1 MWPFTSSSPTPAA
14 PPPAADKCP
23 VDHST
28 RAAWLQ
34 ANQGASPFH
43 PTDKGEAATI
53 PTQTPSSSPVQTF
66 VKTAASTTQDSAA
79 PANEASQSSN
89 ESYLSAFLSRLSNQ
103 REVSSI
109 PRYEST
115 TTPTYSPNG
124 EQTVTSSSPSPAKPT
139 NAPLDEPHSSATS
152 AETPDETHWVYPS
165 EQQFFL
171 AMMRKHAAKMYSAD
185 MPAPNPEDMKTIV
198 PIHNAVNERAWY
210 ELMKWEQGQGGEKCG
225 GVRLVSFKGRPKD
238 RTPKAWLNV
247 ALG

>member
-1 MWPFTSSSPTPAA
+1 
-14 PPPAADKCP
+14 
-23 VDHST
+23 
-28 RAAWLQ
+28 
-34 ANQGASPFH
+34 
-43 PTDKGEAATI
+43 
-53 PTQTPSSSPVQTF
+53 
-66 VKTAASTTQDSAA
+66 VKTAASTTQDSSA
-79 PANEASQSSN
+79 PTNDPPQASK
-89 ESYLSAFLSRLSNQ
+89 ESYLGAFLSRLSNQ

-109 PRYEST
+109 PRYESAS
-115 TTPTYSPNG
+115 TPTYSPNG
-124 EQTVTSSSPSPAKPT
+124 EQTVTSSTPTPPANPT
-139 NAPLDEPHSSATS
+139 TPEPHAANASK
-152 AETPDETHWVYPS
+152 TPDETHWVYPS

-210 ELMKWEQGQGGEKCG
+210 ELMKWEEGQGGEKCG

>member
-1 MWPFTSSSPTPAA
+1 MWPFTSTTT
-14 PPPAADKCP
+14 PPPAPASTDKCP

-34 ANQGASPFH
+34 ANPGATSPFQ
-43 PTDKGEAATI
+43 PKPSNPPPVAAES
-53 PTQTPSSSPVQTF
+53 SSSPAQTF
-66 VKTAASTTQDSAA
+66 VKTASNTTQDSS
-79 PANEASQSSN
+79 ASSSTGSPVDQGTN
-89 ESYLSAFLSRLSNQ
+89 DSYLASFLSRLSNK

-115 TTPTYSPNG
+115 KTPTFSPNG
-124 EQTVTSSSPSPAKPT
+124 EQTVSSTAPPAP
-139 NAPLDEPHSSATS
+139 ADAHTS
-152 AETPDETHWVYPS
+152 AASAGSEDETHWVYPS

-171 AMMRKHAAKMYSAD
+171 AMMRKHAAKVYRED
-185 MPAPNPEDMKTIV
+185 MPPPKPEDMKTIV

-210 ELMKWEQGQGGEKCG
+210 ELMEWERGQGGEKCG

>member
-1 MWPFTSSSPTPAA
+1 MWPFTSTPPA
-14 PPPAADKCP
+14 PPASADKCP

-34 ANQGASPFH
+34 ANPGATSPFH
-43 PTDKGEAATI
+43 PKE
-53 PTQTPSSSPVQTF
+53 SSPPPPPTAAPASPAQTF
-66 VKTAASTTQDSAA
+66 VQSAANTTQDSSSARA
-79 PANEASQSSN
+79 TPAEQPVND
-89 ESYLSAFLSRLSNQ
+89 SYLASFLSRLSNQ

-115 TTPTYSPNG
+115 KTPEFSPNG
-124 EQTVTSSSPSPAKPT
+124 EQTVSSTARDTST
-139 NAPLDEPHSSATS
+139 DGHTS
-152 AETPDETHWVYPS
+152 ASADGDETHWVYPS

-171 AMMRKHAAKMYSAD
+171 AMMRKHAAKVYRDD
-185 MPAPNPEDMKTIV
+185 MPPPKPEDMRTIV
-198 PIHNAVNERAWY
+198 PIHNAVNERAWH
-210 ELMKWEQGQGGEKCG
+210 ELMGWERGQGGEKCG